1 MTHSMIV
8 VLRGTE
14 RYHMEDYLLLRGFH
28 RETQEIFTTQD
39 IRAVFQPTR
48 KISLGL
54 ISITEVEV
62 CFEGD
67 PDKVTSEV
75 ARFRLQFL
83 TAGG

>member
-1 MTHSMIV
+1 MTHSMTV

-14 RYHMEDYLLLRGFH
+14 RYHMEDYLLLRGFQ
-28 RETQEIFTTQD
+28 RDTPDIFTNQD
-39 IRAVFQPTR
+39 IRVVFQPAR
-48 KISLGL
+48 VVSLGV

-62 CFEGD
+62 CFEGN